1 MAALHCCSPSRCVKQ
16 SRSNA
21 RPRLHG
27 PAYGCRPLCK
37 HNRRAV
43 PAQAAAAPEP
53 AAPEPAAPEPA
64 SPGLLQKAF
73 AAVAS
78 IFSQLGADAY
88 VVILLRFGL
97 LLALVV
103 CVLKATMF
111 LFPQL
116 VSTNGSNI
124 LLHHIHC

>member
-1 MAALHCCSPSRCVKQ
+1 
-16 SRSNA
+16 
-21 RPRLHG
+21 
-27 PAYGCRPLCK
+27 
-37 HNRRAV
+37 
-43 PAQAAAAPEP
+43 
-53 AAPEPAAPEPA
+53 
-64 SPGLLQKAF
+64 LLQKAF

-78 IFSQLGADAY
+78 IFSQLGTDAY
-88 VVILLRFGL
+88 VVSLLRLGL
-97 LLALVV
+97 VLALVV